1 MVSLAPLEKSLRDA
15 GENQMV
21 RHEAAEAIGAI
32 SEESATPVSH
42 TTHHHT
48 TPHLTTPHHTTSFY
62 ETSGGGAGEF
72 STGVPHF

>member
-32 SEESATPVSH
+32 SEESATPVSCRE
-42 TTHHHT
+42 TVRA
-48 TPHLTTPHHTTSFY
+48 SSY
-62 ETSGGGAGEF
+62 ELLVDVT
-72 STGVPHF
+72 V